1 MITSLEVNEEEIVNG
16 GKDRSGWHSAAGG
29 DSAEIASFCS
39 VVHVRSLREKKLCQF
54 PLRRCILSRKCR
66 SFVRCFCLRR
76 ARAHTE
82 EVCSLA
88 HETLSHKLSSTANP
102 ECVLVLS
109 NLMWLTHL
117 ITDSALVPQRSA
129 TLDAVDPFL
138 VLPQVDELVEG
149 LAAGGAGERRGARVG
164 EGVARQEL
172 ALQEGAA
179 AHDAGEAALGHVQP
193 QVPLELVLHRE
204 LLGAVGAREVADA
217 VGVRAQVP
225 LRTDVSICIGFLF
238 QTFSRVS
245 NSQTLL
251 MT

>member
-1 MITSLEVNEEEIVNG
+1 M
-16 GKDRSGWHSAAGG
+16 
-29 DSAEIASFCS
+29 
-39 VVHVRSLREKKLCQF
+39 
-54 PLRRCILSRKCR
+54 
-66 SFVRCFCLRR
+66 
-76 ARAHTE
+76 
-82 EVCSLA
+82 LA

-204 LLGAVGAREVADA
+204 LLGAVRAREVADA
-217 VGVRAQVP
+217 VDVRAEVP
-225 LRTDVSICIGFLF
+225 LLGSRRALALASLFISALSSGFSCNFTGSCVLLAAA
-238 QTFSRVS
+238 SRS
-245 NSQTLL
+245 PKQMHPLL
-251 MT
+251 HPCK